1 MWLFPSISQQNGC
14 LFSEEDVFIFDEELH
29 HLRLVADVVEC
40 RHGVQVGGT
49 QESGPKNDAQVLRIH
64 QVVLLIQRYP
74 VEEAHQGEAINN
86 LSIQL

>member
-74 VEEAHQGEAINN
+74 EVETHQGQTINR
-86 LSIQL
+86 